1 MLPIKTIVHPTD
13 FSEHSGYAFRV
24 ACALARD
31 YGARLVVAHVMSLR
45 MYNSPEMGPLIP
57 EPAVIEDELRERL
70 RSVRPSDPA
79 VVLEHRLC
87 RGDAATE
94 IIALAQDVKSEL
106 IVMGTHG
113 RTGVGRLLL
122 GSVAEAVLR
131 RAPCPVL
138 TLKMPFPSAVPPTAA
153 PPAEGAHA

>member
-138 TLKMPFPSAVPPTAA
+138 TLREAF
-153 PPAEGAHA
+153 GAHAARTAATAEEPAHA

>member
-31 YGARLVVAHVMSLR
+31 YEARLVVAHAITLQMYGNPETGRLNADPLVVEAGVRARLEALR
-45 MYNSPEMGPLIP
+45 ARAP
-57 EPAVIEDELRERL
+57 
-70 RSVRPSDPA
+70 SVGFAYR
-79 VVLEHRLC
+79 VC
-87 RGDAATE
+87 WGDAATE
-94 IIALAQDVKSEL
+94 IVARAEEVKADL

-138 TLKMPFPSAVPPTAA
+138 TLKMPFSSAVQPAAA
-153 PPAEGAHA
+153 PPAEAAHA

>member
-1 MLPIKTIVHPTD
+1 MLAIKTIVHPTD

-24 ACALARD
+24 ACALAQ
-31 YGARLVVAHVMSLR
+31 
-45 MYNSPEMGPLIP
+45 E
-57 EPAVIEDELRERL
+57 
-70 RSVRPSDPA
+70 
-79 VVLEHRLC
+79 
-87 RGDAATE
+87 
-94 IIALAQDVKSEL
+94 VKADL

-138 TLKMPFPSAVPPTAA
+138 TLKMPFPSGASPA
-153 PPAEGAHA
+153 PQPRAEPAHA